1 MIRLMPLS
9 RPFATLQ
16 LVLVISVL
24 VSPVLMAAPLVNDID
39 SADVELPDDTSATRQ
54 TAFRQAL
61 AKVLIKMSGQ
71 REVLDVPATEEILA
85 NAPRYVQSYHKTSA
99 TGAAAGS
106 RSTDGM
112 LHVEFDGSV
121 LERML
126 INAGLPVW
134 SGTRPATLVW
144 LAVEENNR
152 RYVLAE
158 NSTAAVLQAL
168 QQAAAERGV
177 PVIVPLMDQTD
188 QRLVEYVDIRGE
200 FTSRLQQAA
209 KRYNAP
215 NLLIGTL
222 RLTASDTWHVK
233 WRVLTENDGDSWT
246 DENMP
251 LEQAL
256 QSGVD
261 RLADVLSSRYAFV
274 SSPGGQL
281 SEYILSVDNIS
292 TLQHYAQVLG
302 LLQKLVFVEGVTPIR
317 VAGAQ
322 VRFKIRMHGS
332 LQELQRALGLR
343 RELQELESKP
353 VIAADLNRP
362 VSAEPASTSLQRDR
376 IDLYF
381 ALNT

>member
-1 MIRLMPLS
+1 MVCLMPLS
-9 RPFATLQ
+9 RWFAALL
-16 LVLVISVL
+16 LVLVVSVL
-24 VSPVLMAAPLVNDID
+24 ALPVSMAVPLVNDIH
-39 SADVELPDDTSATRQ
+39 SADVELPDDSSATRQ

-61 AKVLIKMSGQ
+61 AKVLVKMSGR
-71 REVLDVPATEEILA
+71 REVLDAAATEAILA
-85 NAPRYVQSYHKTSA
+85 NAPRYVQAYHKTGA
-99 TGAAAGS
+99 TAATAGS
-106 RSTDGM
+106 RSTNSM

-121 LERML
+121 LERIL

-134 SGTRPATLVW
+134 SGTRPAALAW

-158 NSTAAVLQAL
+158 NSSPTVLHAL
-168 QQAAAERGV
+168 QQAAVERGV

-209 KRYNAP
+209 ERYNTR

-222 RLTASDTWHVK
+222 RLTAGNTWHVK
-233 WRVLTENDGDSWT
+233 WRVLTENDSDSWT
-246 DENMP
+246 DGNMP

-261 RLADVLSSRYAFV
+261 RLADILSTRYAFV

-302 LLQKLVFVEGVTPIR
+302 LLQKLVFVEGVTPMR

-322 VRFKIRMHGS
+322 VYFKIRMHGS

-353 VIAADLNRP
+353 VVAADLNRP
-362 VSAEPASTSLQRDR
+362 VSEPAPASLQRDR

>member
-1 MIRLMPLS
+1 MIRLLPLS
-9 RPFATLQ
+9 RRFVVLQ
-16 LVLVISVL
+16 LLLVISVL
-24 VSPVLMAAPLVNDID
+24 VSPAAPLANEID
-39 SADVELPDDTSATRQ
+39 SADVELPDDTSSSRQ

-61 AKVLIKMSGQ
+61 AKVLIKMSGR
-71 REVLDVPATEEILA
+71 REVLDAPATEAILT

-99 TGAAAGS
+99 TAAAAGS
-106 RSTDGM
+106 RSTDSM
-112 LHVEFDGSV
+112 LHVEFDGPV
-121 LERML
+121 LERIL

-134 SGTRPATLVW
+134 SGTRPATLGW

-158 NSTAAVLQAL
+158 NSTSAVLQAL

-209 KRYNAP
+209 ERYNAP

-222 RLTASDTWHVK
+222 RLMAGDTWHVK
-233 WRVLTENDGDSWT
+233 WRVLTENDGDRWT
-246 DENMP
+246 DGNMP

-317 VAGAQ
+317 VAGEQ

-362 VSAEPASTSLQRDR
+362 VSEPASASLQRDR

>member
-1 MIRLMPLS
+1 MIRLIPLS
-9 RPFATLQ
+9 LRFAALQ

-24 VSPVLMAAPLVNDID
+24 VSPVSIAAPLVNDIR

-61 AKVLIKMSGQ
+61 AKVLIKMSGR
-71 REVLDVPATEEILA
+71 REVLDAAATEAILA
-85 NAPRYVQSYHKTSA
+85 NASRYVQSYHKTSA
-99 TGAAAGS
+99 TAATTGS

-134 SGTRPATLVW
+134 SGTRPATLAW

-158 NSTAAVLQAL
+158 NSTSAVLQAL

-209 KRYNAP
+209 ERYNAP

-222 RLTASDTWHVK
+222 RLMPGDTWHVK
-233 WRVLTENDGDSWT
+233 WRVLTENDSDSWT
-246 DENMP
+246 DGNVP
-251 LEQAL
+251 LGQAL

-274 SSPGGQL
+274 PSPGGQL

-322 VRFKIRMHGS
+322 VRFKVRMHGS

-353 VIAADLNRP
+353 IYAADLNRP
-362 VSAEPASTSLQRDR
+362 ASETTPASLQRDR

-381 ALNT
+381 TLNT